1 MMKKI
6 ILLISFLTLITGCK
20 KKDTKKVS
28 SPNFIIENIDTIMS
42 TEINRKKIQ
51 YSNQSYEVFD
61 KRYIEVLY
69 VISNSKF
76 NGDMENL
83 EKFTYGG
90 LKNVRS
96 IDTLEIHTL
105 EEKGDK
111 IITFL
116 IYDEIQIP
124 SKTNSKDSIRLK
136 SVTSTFFQKIYI
148 K

>member
-1 MMKKI
+1 
-6 ILLISFLTLITGCK
+6 
-20 KKDTKKVS
+20 
-28 SPNFIIENIDTIMS
+28 MS

-90 LKNVRS
+90 LKNVRN
-96 IDTLEIHTL
+96 IDTLEIHTF

-111 IITFL
+111 VITFL